1 MSGEGASDRRRAQ
14 AQPSTG
20 GVNRPRARDSALL
33 FDAADWDFDTLR
45 RIHDACEGI
54 AVGELGLSL
63 YPTRIEVISA
73 EQMLDA
79 YAAHGM
85 PVLYRHW
92 SFVKRFAR
100 HETLYRR
107 GMQGLAYEVVINS
120 DPCLCYV
127 MEENTAT
134 MQALVIA
141 HAAFGH
147 NHFFR
152 NNHLFREWTDAAGIL
167 DYLEFARGYILQCED
182 RHGEAAV
189 ERVLDAA
196 HAIASQGVFRVPR
209 RRMPDL
215 ASEERRERERR
226 QHEERIYD
234 DLWRTIPAPRHTS
247 AARAEEARR
256 RALLQLPQENILYFL
271 EKTAPRLK
279 PWQREILRI
288 VRQVEQYF
296 YPQRQTKVMNEGC
309 ATWVHHRII
318 TRLHEQGRL
327 SDGHYLEFLHSHTN
341 VVFQPGFDDPRYGGI
356 NPYAL
361 GYAMMEDIA
370 RIATAPE
377 AEDRDWFPAFAGQGD
392 AAAVLREAWAN
403 HRDDSFVAQYLSPR
417 LMRRLRLFHLLDDE
431 NEEDLRVGAIHDE
444 GGYQRVRR
452 ALARQYDIGRA
463 DPDIQVEDV
472 DLAGDRRLV
481 LQHRVLDR
489 QMLEPEEARAVLQ
502 NLADLWGYGVLLREV
517 DAATGAVLR
526 EHHASARP
534 GIVG

>member
-1 MSGEGASDRRRAQ
+1 MTVAPSGR
-14 AQPSTG
+14 
-20 GVNRPRARDSALL
+20 LL
-33 FDAADWDFDTLR
+33 FQGAEWDFDTLR
-45 RIHDACEGI
+45 RIHDACAEV
-54 AVGELGLSL
+54 ATGELGLSL

-79 YAAHGM
+79 YAANGM

-92 SFVKRFAR
+92 SFGKRFAR
-100 HETLYRR
+100 HEALYRR
-107 GMQGLAYEVVINS
+107 GMQGLAYEIVINS

-152 NNHLFREWTDAAGIL
+152 NNHLFREWTDASGIL
-167 DYLEFARGYILQCED
+167 DYLEFARGYILDCED
-182 RHGEAAV
+182 RHGIGAV

-196 HAIASQGVFRVPR
+196 HALSSQAVFRVPR
-209 RRMPDL
+209 RRIPDL
-215 ASEERRERERR
+215 ASEEKREGERR
-226 QHEERIYD
+226 RHEERIYD
-234 DLWRTIPAPRHTS
+234 DLWRTLPAQAGAP
-247 AARAEEARR
+247 AIRAEEARR
-256 RALLQLPQENILYFL
+256 RALLQLPQENLLYFL

-288 VRQVEQYF
+288 VRHVEQYF

-309 ATWVHHRII
+309 ATWVHHRIL
-318 TRLHEQGRL
+318 TRLHEAGRL
-327 SDGHYLEFLHSHTN
+327 TDGHYLEFLHSHTN
-341 VVFQPGFDDPRYGGI
+341 VVFQPSFDDPRYAGI

-377 AEDRDWFPAFAGQGD
+377 AEDRDWFPDIAGRDD
-392 AAAVLREAWAN
+392 ANAVLREAWAN
-403 HRDDSFVAQYLSPR
+403 HRDDSFIAQYLSPR
-417 LMRRLRLFHLLDDE
+417 LMRRLRLFQLVDDDG
-431 NEEDLRVGAIHDE
+431 EEDLRVDAIHDE
-444 GGYQRVRR
+444 RGYQRVRR
-452 ALARQYDIGRA
+452 ALARHYDVGRIDA
-463 DPDIQVEDV
+463 DIQVEDV

-481 LQHRVLDR
+481 LHHRVLDHR
-489 QMLEPEEARAVLQ
+489 LLEPDDARAVLQ
-502 NLADLWGYGVLLREV
+502 HLADLWGYGVLLREV
-517 DAATGAVLR
+517 DAAAGVVLR

>member
-1 MSGEGASDRRRAQ
+1 MSETRE
-14 AQPSTG
+14 
-20 GVNRPRARDSALL
+20 LL
-33 FDAADWDFDTLR
+33 FKGADWDFDTLA
-45 RIHDACEGI
+45 RIHDACGEI
-54 AVGELGLSL
+54 ATNELGLTL

-79 YAAHGM
+79 YAANGM

-92 SFVKRFAR
+92 SFGKRFAR
-100 HETLYRR
+100 HEALYRK
-107 GMQGLAYEVVINS
+107 GMQGLAYEIVINS
-120 DPCLCYV
+120 SPCLCYV

-152 NNHLFREWTDAAGIL
+152 NNHLFLEWTDAHGIL
-167 DYLEFARGYILQCED
+167 DYLEFARNYVLQAED
-182 RHGEAAV
+182 KYGTAAV

-196 HAIASQGVFRVPR
+196 HALSTHGVFRVPR
-209 RRMPDL
+209 RRIPDL

-226 QHEERIYD
+226 QHEEQIYN
-234 DLWRTIPAPRHTS
+234 DLWRATVP
-247 AARAEEARR
+247 AARGTPAAKAEEARR

-271 EKTAPRLK
+271 EKTAPRLR

-288 VRQVEQYF
+288 VRHVEQYF

-309 ATWVHHRII
+309 ATWVHHRIM

-327 SDGHYLEFLHSHTN
+327 SDGQYLEFLHSHTN
-341 VVFQPGFDDPRYGGI
+341 VVFQPEFDDRRYSGI

-370 RIATAPE
+370 RIATKPE
-377 AEDRDWFPAFAGQGD
+377 AEDRDWFPDIAGTGD
-392 AAAVLREAWAN
+392 AEAVLREAWAN
-403 HRDDSFVAQYLSPR
+403 HRDESFIAQYLSPR
-417 LMRRLRLFHLLDDE
+417 LMRKLRLFHLADDDGEDHLD
-431 NEEDLRVGAIHDE
+431 VAAIHDE
-444 GGYQRVRR
+444 RGYRRLRR
-452 ALARQYDIGRA
+452 ALARQYDIGRI

-472 DLAGDRRLV
+472 DLMGDRRLV

-489 QMLEPEEARAVLQ
+489 QLLEPEDARRVLQ
-502 NLADLWGYGVLLREV
+502 HLADLWGYGVMLREV
-517 DAATGAVLR
+517 DAASGAILR
-526 EHHASARP
+526 EHQAGARP
-534 GIVG
+534 GIVD

>member
-1 MSGEGASDRRRAQ
+1 VNMLHRPERGLLFEGAEW
-14 AQPSTG
+14 
-20 GVNRPRARDSALL
+20 N
-33 FDAADWDFDTLR
+33 FDTLR
-45 RIHDACEGI
+45 RIHDACEEI

-79 YAAHGM
+79 YAANGM

-92 SFVKRFAR
+92 SFGKRFAR
-100 HETLYRR
+100 HEMLYRK
-107 GMQGLAYEVVINS
+107 GFQGLAYEIVINS
-120 DPCLCYV
+120 SPCLCYV

-141 HAAFGH
+141 HAACGH

-152 NNHLFREWTDAAGIL
+152 NNHLFLEWTDARGIL
-167 DYLEFARGYILQCED
+167 DYLEFARGYIMRCED
-182 RHGEAAV
+182 KYGEGAV

-196 HAIASQGVFRVPR
+196 HALSQQG
-209 RRMPDL
+209 
-215 ASEERRERERR
+215 
-226 QHEERIYD
+226 
-234 DLWRTIPAPRHTS
+234 RTIPGPREAP

-256 RALLQLPQENILYFL
+256 RALLQLPQENLLYFL
-271 EKTAPRLK
+271 EKTAPKLR

-288 VRQVEQYF
+288 VRHVEQYF

-309 ATWVHHRII
+309 ATWVHHRIM

-341 VVFQPGFDDPRYGGI
+341 VVFQPSFDDPRYGGM

-370 RIATAPE
+370 RIAVAPDE
-377 AEDRDWFPAFAGQGD
+377 EDRAWFPEFAGSGD
-392 AAAVLREAWAN
+392 ACAALREAWAN
-403 HRDDSFVAQYLSPR
+403 HRDDSFIAQYLSPR
-417 LMRRLRLFHLLDDE
+417 LMRRLRLFHLVDDE
-431 NEEDLRVGAIHDE
+431 AEEDLRVGAIHDE
-444 GGYQRVRR
+444 RGYRRVRR
-452 ALARQYDIGRA
+452 ALSKQYDVGHQ

-472 DLAGDRRLV
+472 DLMGDRRLV
-481 LQHRVLDR
+481 LHHRVLER
-489 QMLEPEEARAVLQ
+489 QMLDPDEARQVLQ
-502 NLADLWGYGVLLREV
+502 HLADLWGYGVLLREV
-517 DAATGAVLR
+517 DATNGAVLR

-534 GIVG
+534 GIVE

>member
-1 MSGEGASDRRRAQ
+1 MSEMSA
-14 AQPSTG
+14 T
-20 GVNRPRARDSALL
+20 RPRLL
-33 FDAADWDFDTLR
+33 FEGADWDFDTLA
-45 RIHDACEGI
+45 RIHDACAEI
-54 AVGELGLSL
+54 ATGELGLSL

-92 SFVKRFAR
+92 SFGKRFAR
-100 HETLYRR
+100 NEMLYRR
-107 GMQGLAYEVVINS
+107 GMQGLAYEIVINS

-152 NNHLFREWTDAAGIL
+152 NNHLFREWTDAQGIL
-167 DYLEFARGYILQCED
+167 DYLEFARGYILRCED
-182 RHGEAAV
+182 RYGDAAV

-196 HAIASQGVFRVPR
+196 HALSAQGIFRVPR
-209 RRMPDL
+209 RRVPDL

-234 DLWRTIPAPRHTS
+234 DLWRTIPGPRNAP
-247 AARAEEARR
+247 AAKAEEARR

-288 VRQVEQYF
+288 VRHVEQYF

-309 ATWVHHRII
+309 ATWVHHRIL

-327 SDGHYLEFLHSHTN
+327 TDGQYLEFLHSHTN

-361 GYAMMEDIA
+361 GFAMMEDIA

-377 AEDRDWFPAFAGQGD
+377 AEDRDWFPEIAGVGD
-392 AAAVLREAWAN
+392 ACAVLREAWAN
-403 HRDDSFVAQYLSPR
+403 HRDDSFIAQYLSPR
-417 LMRRLRLFHLLDDE
+417 LMRRLRLFQLVDDE
-431 NEEDLRVGAIHDE
+431 AEEELRVDAIHDE
-444 GGYQRVRR
+444 RGYRR
-452 ALARQYDIGRA
+452 LRLALARHYDIGRI

-481 LQHRVLDR
+481 LQHRVLDQR
-489 QMLEPEEARAVLQ
+489 MLDPEEARATLQ
-502 NLADLWGYGVLLREV
+502 HLADLWGYGVLLREV
-517 DAATGAVLR
+517 DATSAALLR

>member
-1 MSGEGASDRRRAQ
+1 MTVAAPDSLLFEGAE
-14 AQPSTG
+14 
-20 GVNRPRARDSALL
+20 
-33 FDAADWDFDTLR
+33 WDFATLR
-45 RIHDACEGI
+45 RIHDACAEI
-54 AVGELGLSL
+54 ATGELGLSL

-79 YAAHGM
+79 YAANGM

-92 SFVKRFAR
+92 SFGKRFAR
-100 HETLYRR
+100 HEALYRR
-107 GMQGLAYEVVINS
+107 GMQGLAYEIVINS

-152 NNHLFREWTDAAGIL
+152 SNHLFREWTDAKGIL
-167 DYLEFARGYILQCED
+167 DYLEFARGYILDCED
-182 RHGEAAV
+182 RYGIGAV

-196 HAIASQGVFRVPR
+196 HALSFHGVFRVPR
-209 RRMPDL
+209 RRIPDL
-215 ASEERRERERR
+215 ASEEKRERERR

-234 DLWRTIPAPRHTS
+234 DLWRTLPAPGGAPT
-247 AARAEEARR
+247 ARAEESRR
-256 RALLQLPQENILYFL
+256 RALLQLPQENLLYFL

-288 VRQVEQYF
+288 VRHVEQYF

-309 ATWVHHRII
+309 ATWVHHRIL
-318 TRLHEQGRL
+318 TRLHETGRL
-327 SDGHYLEFLHSHTN
+327 TDGHYLEFLHSHTN
-341 VVFQPGFDDPRYGGI
+341 VVFQPGFDDPRYAGI

-377 AEDRDWFPAFAGQGD
+377 AEDRDWFPDIAGRGD
-392 AAAVLREAWAN
+392 AHAVLREAWAT
-403 HRDDSFVAQYLSPR
+403 HRDDSFIAQYLSPR
-417 LMRRLRLFHLLDDE
+417 LMRRLRLFHLIDDE
-431 NEEDLRVGAIHDE
+431 GEEDLRVDAIHDE
-444 GGYQRVRR
+444 RGYQRVRR
-452 ALARQYDIGRA
+452 ALARHYDVGRIDA
-463 DPDIQVEDV
+463 DIQVEDV

-481 LQHRVLDR
+481 LHHRVLDR
-489 QMLEPEEARAVLQ
+489 QLLAAEDARAVLQ
-502 NLADLWGYGVLLREV
+502 HLADLWGYGVVLREV
-517 DAATGAVLR
+517 DASAGVVLR

>member
-1 MSGEGASDRRRAQ
+1 MTVVAPDRLLFEGAE
-14 AQPSTG
+14 
-20 GVNRPRARDSALL
+20 
-33 FDAADWDFDTLR
+33 WDFATLR
-45 RIHDACEGI
+45 RIHDACAEI
-54 AVGELGLSL
+54 ATGELGLSL

-79 YAAHGM
+79 YAANGM

-92 SFVKRFAR
+92 SFGKRFAR

-107 GMQGLAYEVVINS
+107 GMQGLAYEIVINS

-152 NNHLFREWTDAAGIL
+152 NNHLFREWTDAKGIL
-167 DYLEFARGYILQCED
+167 DYLEFARGYILDCED
-182 RHGEAAV
+182 RYGIGAV

-196 HAIASQGVFRVPR
+196 HALSSQGVFRVPR
-209 RRMPDL
+209 RRIPDL
-215 ASEERRERERR
+215 ASEEKREGERR

-234 DLWRTIPAPRHTS
+234 DLWRTLPAQAGAP
-247 AARAEEARR
+247 AVRAEESRR
-256 RALLQLPQENILYFL
+256 RALLQLPQENLLYFL

-288 VRQVEQYF
+288 VRHVEQYF

-309 ATWVHHRII
+309 ATWVHHRIL
-318 TRLHEQGRL
+318 TRLHEAGRL
-327 SDGHYLEFLHSHTN
+327 TDGHYLEFLHSHTN
-341 VVFQPGFDDPRYGGI
+341 VVFQPTFDDPRYAGV

-377 AEDRDWFPAFAGQGD
+377 AEDRDWFPDIAGRGD
-392 AAAVLREAWAN
+392 AHAVLREAWAT
-403 HRDDSFVAQYLSPR
+403 HRDDSFIAQYLSPR
-417 LMRRLRLFHLLDDE
+417 LMRRLRLFHLIDDE
-431 NEEDLRVGAIHDE
+431 GEEDLRVDAIHDE
-444 GGYQRVRR
+444 RGYQRVRR
-452 ALARQYDIGRA
+452 ALARHYDVGRIDA
-463 DPDIQVEDV
+463 DIQVEDV
-472 DLAGDRRLV
+472 DLVGDRRLV
-481 LQHRVLDR
+481 LHHRVLDH
-489 QMLEPEEARAVLQ
+489 QLLAAEDARAVLQ
-502 NLADLWGYGVLLREV
+502 HLADLWGYGVLLREV
-517 DAATGAVLR
+517 DAAAGVVLR